1 MVMATLLTG
10 LLNGREQV
18 TAPSKERCAFR
29 ALPPRHE
36 CRGFTRKLMKE
47 LTDEEVLSAYVKERA
62 TQRRVRRRIERL
74 TDTLHA
80 ATRRADKLIEQ
91 LKERN
96 IQPDTQ

>member
-1 MVMATLLTG
+1 
-10 LLNGREQV
+10 
-18 TAPSKERCAFR
+18 
-29 ALPPRHE
+29 
-36 CRGFTRKLMKE
+36 MKE

-62 TQRRVRRRIERL
+62 TQRRVRRRIARL

-96 IQPDTQ
+96 IQPEDTQSITPP

>member
-1 MVMATLLTG
+1 
-10 LLNGREQV
+10 
-18 TAPSKERCAFR
+18 
-29 ALPPRHE
+29 
-36 CRGFTRKLMKE
+36 MKE

-96 IQPDTQ
+96 IQPEDTQSITPP